1 MVYLFIFILIII
13 IFFVGFAIGLSI
25 PFLLKKYF
33 DFSKEDKSY
42 ILEMK
47 KGYENKFNSIDN
59 SLELINKTIADAL
72 KNNSLS
78 SDLYKEYLTGIV
90 SGGDVNESS

>member
-1 MVYLFIFILIII
+1 MMYVFIFILIII

-33 DFSKEDKSY
+33 DFSKEDKSFL
-42 ILEMK
+42 LEMK
-47 KGYENKFNSIDN
+47 KEYENKFVTIDN
-59 SLELINKTIADAL
+59 TLESMNKSITDIT

-78 SDLYKEYLTGIV
+78 SDLYKEYMTGIV
-90 SGGDVNESS
+90 SGGDIDESS